1 MSDEIPAPRP
11 GPGPGRPLAI
21 LALLLGVIGAAMVVL
36 AGPGTKMGWWTFI
49 TGLRT
54 LFKWGAYLGLAAI
67 VLAIVAMLVARR
79 RAGRG
84 TLAMGIAAVLLGLVA
99 FGIPWGFRH
108 KAQGVPPIHDIT
120 TNWVNPPELVQ
131 SRALRDTSSEHLN
144 TAAYEGDRIAAQ
156 QLKAYPDIQPVM
168 LAMSPDQAYAAALK
182 TAQEMGWQDIDAN
195 RDARTVEA
203 VAVTG
208 WFGFKDD
215 VAIRVTPASGISRV
229 DIRSVSRVG
238 RSDVGA
244 NAARIRKYVARL
256 KADNKDRVAGA
267 Q

>member
-1 MSDEIPAPRP
+1 MSDDTLAPRP
-11 GPGPGRPLAI
+11 GPGPGRALAI
-21 LALLLGVIGAAMVVL
+21 LALLLALVAAGMVVL

-54 LFKWGAYLGLAAI
+54 LFKWGAYLGIAAI
-67 VLAIVAMLVARR
+67 VLAIVALLVARR

-99 FGIPWGFRH
+99 WGIPWGFRH
-108 KAQGVPPIHDIT
+108 KARGVPPIHDIT
-120 TNWVNPPELVQ
+120 TDWVNPPALVQ
-131 SRALRDTSSEHLN
+131 SRALRDTSGEHLN
-144 TAAYEGDRIAAQ
+144 TAAYEGDSIAAQ
-156 QLKAYPDIQPVM
+156 QRKAYPDIRPVM
-168 LAMSPDQAYAAALK
+168 LAMNPDQAYAAVLR
-182 TAQEMGWQDIDAN
+182 TAQGMGWQDVDAN

-203 VAVTG
+203 VAVTS

-215 VAIRVTPASGISRV
+215 VVIRVTPASGISRV

-244 NAARIRKYVARL
+244 NAARIRAFAAKL
-256 KADNKDRVAGA
+256 KADNAGKVAET